1 MLPSISLIVP
11 AKNEEKVIGKCLDS
25 LLDLDYP
32 RKKLEI
38 IVSVDGSTDNT
49 VKICRKYGRRIK
61 VIESEPK
68 SCKAA
73 ALNEVIPKARGEI
86 IGIYDADC
94 IVDRNCLKEVAKN
107 FENNETAGVCGN
119 LKSYNNDESI
129 VTRALSLETSF
140 ISFIECF
147 LNRCGA
153 NTHFFGKNMFIR
165 KGVLEKIGLFDTET
179 FVEDAE
185 MSIKLKKYNYKTV
198 FEPDAI
204 AWHEEPKSLKA
215 FVKQRVRWVRG
226 TIRLFKY
233 KRRSGKCFLSDVM
246 HGIYFYLPPFSLITA
261 TILAIFIH
269 FGLPLF
275 LTAPILGLFLF
286 NMLLLVYSRFY
297 FKESFKDLLFL
308 PVWFVLSNLHLVLI
322 FKCLIDEKMNKP
334 ISWNSVRSI

>member
-119 LKSYNNDESI
+119 LK
-129 VTRALSLETSF
+129 
-140 ISFIECF
+140 
-147 LNRCGA
+147 
-153 NTHFFGKNMFIR
+153 
-165 KGVLEKIGLFDTET
+165 
-179 FVEDAE
+179 
-185 MSIKLKKYNYKTV
+185 
-198 FEPDAI
+198 
-204 AWHEEPKSLKA
+204 
-215 FVKQRVRWVRG
+215 
-226 TIRLFKY
+226 
-233 KRRSGKCFLSDVM
+233 
-246 HGIYFYLPPFSLITA
+246 
-261 TILAIFIH
+261 
-269 FGLPLF
+269 
-275 LTAPILGLFLF
+275 
-286 NMLLLVYSRFY
+286 
-297 FKESFKDLLFL
+297 
-308 PVWFVLSNLHLVLI
+308 
-322 FKCLIDEKMNKP
+322 
-334 ISWNSVRSI
+334 